1 MRKRMDVLI
10 IGFMLFA
17 NFFGAGN
24 LIFPPFLGA
33 TSGSNWLTSFVGF
46 IVADI
51 GIILL
56 SIYAIAKAGS
66 YQNIASRAGKGLV
79 FQLNLL

>member
-33 TSGSNWLTSFVGF
+33 TSGSNWLTSFMGF

-51 GIILL
+51 
-56 SIYAIAKAGS
+56 
-66 YQNIASRAGKGLV
+66 
-79 FQLNLL
+79 

>member
-24 LIFPPFLGA
+24 LIFPP
-33 TSGSNWLTSFVGF
+33 
-46 IVADI
+46 
-51 GIILL
+51 LL
-56 SIYAIAKAGS
+56 
-66 YQNIASRAGKGLV
+66 
-79 FQLNLL
+79 